1 MARILGFP
9 RTPKRRGVWMASL
22 IGLLTLVAAFSLA
35 GCQAG
40 EKYPAKPILFVVPYA
55 PGGGSDIIIRIFDKI
70 ATETKAMPQPFVIE
84 NKAGGSG
91 VVGKSYAKEK
101 PADGYTLVTADDS
114 TSFTYLAGQT
124 PWEYDDFTFIANID
138 RDYNMIVVKAD
149 SPYKTLKDLIAAA
162 KAKPK
167 EIKMGGTGVGQV
179 DNVHTALVE
188 KATGA
193 KFTYVSFDSG
203 GQVVT
208 NVLGG
213 QVDCAMANPSEA
225 YEQMRAGKVRAL
237 GISSPERQ
245 AFTDPIFK
253 DIPTWKE
260 SGVDVVVAQW
270 RGIAGPPKM
279 KKEQVDW
286 LIDMTKKVVET
297 PQWKSEYLDKFMQ
310 VKTFVAGDDFK
321 KEVQQE
327 VATYKPIFQEL
338 GLYKPRQ

>member
-1 MARILGFP
+1 MNRTPGSRKVSP
-9 RTPKRRGVWMASL
+9 RTVSIAAVMA
-22 IGLLTLVAAFSLA
+22 IALLLGSLA
-35 GCQAG
+35 LSGCQSG
-40 EKYPAKPILFVVPYA
+40 EKFPVKPITFVVPYA
-55 PGGGSDIIIRIFDKI
+55 PGGGSDIISRVFDKV
-70 ATETKAMPQPFVIE
+70 AVDNKFLPQNLVID

-101 PADGYTLVTADDS
+101 PADGYTLMTADDS
-114 TSFTYLAGQT
+114 TSYTYLAGQT

-138 RDYNMIVVKAD
+138 RDYNMIVVRAD
-149 SPYKTLKDLIAAA
+149 SPYKTLQELISAA

-167 EIKMGGTGVGQV
+167 DVKMGGTGVGQV
-179 DNVHTALVE
+179 DNIHTVLVE

-203 GQVVT
+203 GQVIT
-208 NVLGG
+208 NILGG
-213 QVDCAMANPSEA
+213 QVDTAMANPSEA

-260 SGVDVVVAQW
+260 AGVNVTVAQW
-270 RGIAGPPKM
+270 RGIAAPPKM
-279 KKEQVDW
+279 KKETQDA
-286 LIDMTKKVVET
+286 LIDIAKKVTEA
-297 PQWKSEYLDKFMQ
+297 PAWKTEWIDKFMQ
-310 VKTFVAGDDFK
+310 VKAFVSGDDFK

-327 VATYKPIFQEL
+327 VATFKPIFQDL
-338 GLYKPRQ
+338 GLYKPRPQ

>member
-1 MARILGFP
+1 MAAVGIVAVVATLLLG
-9 RTPKRRGVWMASL
+9 
-22 IGLLTLVAAFSLA
+22 
-35 GCQAG
+35 GCQSG
-40 EKYPAKPILFVVPYA
+40 EKFPAKPITMVVPYA
-55 PGGGSDIIIRIFDKI
+55 PGGGSDIIFRVFDKVAVDSKI
-70 ATETKAMPQPFVIE
+70 LPQNMVID

-138 RDYNMIVVKAD
+138 RDYNMFTVRSD
-149 SPYKTLKDLIAAA
+149 SPYKTLQELISAA

-167 EIKMGGTGVGQV
+167 TIKLGGTGVGQV
-179 DNVHTALVE
+179 DNIQAVLVE
-188 KATGA
+188 QATGA

-203 GQVVT
+203 GQCVT
-208 NVLGG
+208 NLLGG
-213 QVDCAMANPSEA
+213 QVDAILANPSEA
-225 YEQMRAGKVRAL
+225 YEQMRAGKVKSL
-237 GISSPERQ
+237 GISSAERQ

-260 SGVDVVVAQW
+260 SGINLTLAQW

-279 KKEQVDW
+279 KKETQDA
-286 LIDMTKKVVET
+286 LIEIAKKVTDT
-297 PQWKSEYLDKFMQ
+297 PAWKTEYLDKFMQ
-310 VKTFVAGDDFK
+310 VKAFVSGDDFK

-338 GLYKPRQ
+338 GLYKPRPQ

>member
-1 MARILGFP
+1 VDSKIL
-9 RTPKRRGVWMASL
+9 
-22 IGLLTLVAAFSLA
+22 
-35 GCQAG
+35 
-40 EKYPAKPILFVVPYA
+40 
-55 PGGGSDIIIRIFDKI
+55 
-70 ATETKAMPQPFVIE
+70 PQNMVID

-138 RDYNMIVVKAD
+138 RDYNMFTVRSD
-149 SPYKTLKDLIAAA
+149 SPYKTLQELISAA

-167 EIKMGGTGVGQV
+167 TIKLGGTGVGQV
-179 DNVHTALVE
+179 DNIQAVLVE
-188 KATGA
+188 QATGA

-203 GQVVT
+203 GQCVT
-208 NVLGG
+208 NLLGG
-213 QVDCAMANPSEA
+213 QVDAILANPSEA
-225 YEQMRAGKVRAL
+225 YEQMRAGKVKSL
-237 GISSPERQ
+237 GISSAERQ

-260 SGVDVVVAQW
+260 SGINLTLAQW

-279 KKEQVDW
+279 KKETQDA
-286 LIDMTKKVVET
+286 LIEIAKKVTDT
-297 PQWKSEYLDKFMQ
+297 PAWKTEYLDKFMQ
-310 VKTFVAGDDFK
+310 VKAFVSGDDFK

-338 GLYKPRQ
+338 GLYKPRPQ